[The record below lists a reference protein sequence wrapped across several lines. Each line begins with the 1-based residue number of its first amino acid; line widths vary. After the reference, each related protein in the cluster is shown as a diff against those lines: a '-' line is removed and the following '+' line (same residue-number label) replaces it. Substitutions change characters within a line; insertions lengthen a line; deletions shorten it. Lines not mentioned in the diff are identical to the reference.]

1 MDHPPAVPEQ
11 EPVAAE
17 KEPSAVRE
25 EPVAAE
31 KEPSAVKEEPVASE
45 KEPSAVKEEPIKV
58 QGQPIGLRAIPLWQ
72 TPPPPPPPRPQQPYP
87 PKEESWKK
95 VLKFGGFG
103 CLGMIVIFFMFCCS
117 LAVMEPYDDPSSNV
131 KVQKVPGYDRSGS
144 DYIAIIPIHG
154 VIMSGN
160 ETSGVAT
167 PEAFS
172 VMMDKAENDQN
183 VKAVIISI
191 DSPGGEVNAAD
202 EIYRRILAFRQNTN
216 RPVIALMKSMATSGG
231 YYVAAACDKIIAGDM
246 TLTGSIGVII
256 SSYNVTGLLD
266 KIGVKGEVYKS
277 GAMKDMLSPT
287 KERTPE
293 EQKIVQDLVQECY
306 IKFAS
311 IVSDSRKIPI
321 EKITKGPIGD
331 GRVYHGTKAL
341 SYGMID
347 QIGYLEDAVNLCEE
361 MSRVPRN
368 SLSVKSYENT
378 IDFFDAL
385 MQGKTPFTEGMNV
398 NLNLPGKKA
407 GVELKPG
414 RIYLLPAGL

>member
-1 MDHPPAVPEQ
+1 MGH
-11 EPVAAE
+11 
-17 KEPSAVRE
+17 
-25 EPVAAE
+25 
-31 KEPSAVKEEPVASE
+31 
-45 KEPSAVKEEPIKV
+45 
-58 QGQPIGLRAIPLWQ
+58 QPWNLD
-72 TPPPPPPPRPQQPYP
+72 
-87 PKEESWKK
+87 EESS
-95 VLKFGGFG
+95 VS
-103 CLGMIVIFFMFCCS
+103 I
-117 LAVMEPYDDPSSNV
+117 
-131 KVQKVPGYDRSGS
+131 KVQKVPGYDRVGS
-144 DYIAIIPIHG
+144 DYIAVIPVHG
-154 VIMSGN
+154 VIMSGKQ
-160 ETSGVAT
+160 TTGVAT
-167 PEAFS
+167 PEVFAA
-172 VMMDKAENDQN
+172 MMDKAENDQN

-202 EIYRRILAFRQNTN
+202 EIYRRILAFRQKTN

-277 GAMKDMLSPT
+277 GEMKDMLSPT

-293 EQKIVQDLVQECY
+293 EKKIVQDLVQECY
-306 IKFAS
+306 VKFAT
-311 IVSDSRKIPI
+311 IVSNSRKIPL

-347 QIGYLEDAVNLCEE
+347 KIGYLEDAVALCEN
-361 MSRVPRN
+361 MARVQNN
-368 SLSVKSYENT
+368 SLSVKTYENT
-378 IDFFDAL
+378 IGFLDVL
-385 MQGKTPFTEGMNV
+385 MEGKNPLKDGMDV

-407 GVELKPG
+407 GVELEPG

>member
-1 MDHPPAVPEQ
+1 MMDQPPVITEQ
-11 EPVAAE
+11 EPVITE
-17 KEPSAVRE
+17 KEPV
-25 EPVAAE
+25 VTE
-31 KEPSAVKEEPVASE
+31 KEPAAAEQEQP
-45 KEPSAVKEEPIKV
+45 KV
-58 QGQPIGLRAIPLWQ
+58 QAQPVGVQAVPLWQ
-72 TPPPPPPPRPQQPYP
+72 TPPPPKR
-87 PKEESWKK
+87 SWKK
-95 VLKFGGFG
+95 YCMFGCGG
-103 CLGMIVIFFMFCCS
+103 CLGLVVLFFMFCSAVAS
-117 LAVMEPYDDPSSNV
+117 LDLDEESSV
-131 KVQKVPGYDRSGS
+131 SIKVQKVPGYDRVGS
-144 DYIAIIPIHG
+144 DYIAVIPVHG
-154 VIMSGN
+154 VIMSGKQ
-160 ETSGVAT
+160 TTGVAT
-167 PEAFS
+167 PEVFAA
-172 VMMDKAENDQN
+172 MMDKAENDQN

-202 EIYRRILAFRQNTN
+202 EIYRRILAFRQKTN

-277 GAMKDMLSPT
+277 GEMKDMLSPT

-293 EQKIVQDLVQECY
+293 EKKIVQDLVQECY
-306 IKFAS
+306 VKFAT
-311 IVSDSRKIPI
+311 IVSNSRKIPL

-347 QIGYLEDAVNLCEE
+347 KIGYLEDAVALCEN
-361 MSRVPRN
+361 MARVQNN
-368 SLSVKSYENT
+368 SLSVKTYENT
-378 IDFFDAL
+378 IGFLDVL
-385 MQGKTPFTEGMNV
+385 MEGKNPLKDGMDV

-407 GVELKPG
+407 GVELEPG